1 MKTFFE
7 KFNEVIN
14 NYNKIVIMAH
24 KNPDLD
30 AFGSSLGLYEL
41 LNQLDKDVYIFLNKN
56 ETCYSSVKDAIDMVD
71 DIKYINEINYLDVVD
86 DKTLLIILDTHIKD
100 RIYYKE
106 ILNHTSNV
114 VVIDHHLK
122 SKDRINNAIIL
133 YINPLASSMAE
144 IILYYSLWLNKKI
157 SSITSTIMLTGIE
170 TDTDGYRLKTTD
182 KTFEAASVLM
192 KYGAD
197 NITKH
202 ELLKE
207 SKEKYLERADY
218 IKSSFMINSKT
229 AICILDNK
237 IVRNEDL
244 SSIAEEMLKFENVF
258 ISFAIGKL
266 DDNRFGISARSI
278 GDYDVCGIMK
288 LFGGGGH
295 YNNAAAQIENANIKK
310 IISTISKSLEETV

>member
-56 ETCYSSVKDAIDMVD
+56 ETCYSSVKDAIDKVD

>member
-7 KFNEVIN
+7 KFGEVIN
-14 NYNKIVIMAH
+14 NYNKFIIMTH

-30 AFGSSLGLYEL
+30 AYGSSLGLYEL
-41 LNQLDKDVYIFLNKN
+41 LKQLDKDVYIFLNKN
-56 ETCYSSVKDAIDMVD
+56 ESCYSSVKDAIDMVD
-71 DIKYINEINYLDVVD
+71 DINYINESNYLDVVD
-86 DKTLLIILDTHIKD
+86 GKTLLIILDTHIKE

-106 ILNHTSNV
+106 ILNHISDIV
-114 VVIDHHLK
+114 IIDHHLK

-157 SSITSTIMLTGIE
+157 SSIASTIMLTGIE

-218 IKSSFMINSKT
+218 IKSSFMINNKT

-237 IVRNEDL
+237 IVKNEDL

-258 ISFAIGKL
+258 ISFAIGKI
-266 DDNRFGISARSI
+266 DENRLGISARSI
-278 GDYDVCGIMK
+278 GDYDVCSVMK

-295 YNNAAAQIENANIKK
+295 YNNAAAQIEDANIKK